1 MEKWK
6 MKRIYIVI
14 LILLAG
20 CTDKRQQ
27 ALGKSRE
34 LLDKIAAGTA
44 IQEFPEKYF
53 PRDQTVV
60 LMNQL
65 QNNCDFKD
73 RQGNFIN
80 DFYERNSEA
89 PDRVSFIYEYYLK
102 CDSLRFIITYNLG
115 PEIELY
121 RFRIESIKK
130 DNNMI
135 LKPER
140 RLKWQ

>member
-1 MEKWK
+1 MEKSK
-6 MKRIYIVI
+6 MKNIYVVI

-20 CTDKRQQ
+20 CTNKRQL
-27 ALGKSRE
+27 ALERSRE

-44 IQEFPEKYF
+44 IEEFPEKYF
-53 PRDQTVV
+53 PKDQTVV
-60 LMNQL
+60 LMYQL

-73 RQGNFIN
+73 RKGNFIN
-80 DFYERNSEA
+80 DYYEKNPEA

-135 LKPER
+135 LKPEK
-140 RLKWQ
+140 RLKWR